1 VERTVQG
8 SLMRLQN
15 LTAIGWLPSSFS
27 RAWGKN
33 VKTWETYWRSKLCI
47 IMYYC
52 KICSENVPIKFISYK
67 SLFLNVQNMMF
78 FLGCM
83 NVEGNV
89 PFLE

>member
-52 KICSENVPIKFISYK
+52 
-67 SLFLNVQNMMF
+67 
-78 FLGCM
+78 
-83 NVEGNV
+83 
-89 PFLE
+89 